1 MDLCIKDL
9 HKVKNGENAE
19 TKLFKVTSEEQY
31 VTSEEHLVTSEEFQ
45 WCQTIPEAIF
55 QEPFF

>member
-1 MDLCIKDL
+1 MKGL
-9 HKVKNGENAE
+9 HKVKNGEDFE
-19 TKLFKVTSEEQY
+19 TKLFNVTSEEQY
-31 VTSEEHLVTSEEFQ
+31 VTSEEHLVTSEEFH